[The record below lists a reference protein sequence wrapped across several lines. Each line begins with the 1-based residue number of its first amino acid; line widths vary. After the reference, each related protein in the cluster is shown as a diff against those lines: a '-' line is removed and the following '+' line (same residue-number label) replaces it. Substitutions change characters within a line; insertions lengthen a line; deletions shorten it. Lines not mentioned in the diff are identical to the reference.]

1 MEEIRNKLLRDHVKN
16 SFNTRIL
23 VLMHKMGGE
32 NIHHTVMIEKPFTNE
47 EYDEGGITEG
57 EIV

>member
-1 MEEIRNKLLRDHVKN
+1 
-16 SFNTRIL
+16 
-23 VLMHKMGGE
+23 MHKMGGE